1 MSAAILGFF
10 LGCFIGSVTMAM
22 IAVAGQQ
29 DSCDECRRRRE
40 PKEGGGYH
48 IGSHKELF

>member
-1 MSAAILGFF
+1 MSAGVIGFIIGALLGV
-10 LGCFIGSVTMAM
+10 LTTSL
-22 IAVAGQQ
+22 IAVNGRAER
-29 DSCDECRRRRE
+29 CDECRRRRE